1 MHAQELATLRESLKR
16 ARKMLASSPRDL
28 RAAREG
34 EVLRL
39 ERAVK
44 RAESVVHRDRRE
56 AVEAGALA
64 RARQDEREKRRQ
76 GKGAWYMKDGA
87 HAFHLFS
94 RRSLTGHFGSGQE
107 GAAREGEVRGARRVR
122 RPLCGAQGYREEAEK
137 GRPEGEETQA
147 VCAW

>member
-64 RARQDEREKRRQ
+64 RARQDERERRRQ

-87 HAFHLFS
+87 CACLSVPWRCS
-94 RRSLTGHFGSGQE
+94 R
-107 GAAREGEVRGARRVR
+107 
-122 RPLCGAQGYREEAEK
+122 
-137 GRPEGEETQA
+137 
-147 VCAW
+147 